1 MRLLYIYVSNNGILN
16 DVQFNFCSDK
26 RFHFNRTDGT
36 LQFTENNANSQ
47 KPFFSTS
54 AADTQVYNV
63 ESISAVVGDNGA
75 GKTSIAV
82 FLHDLFIFEE
92 QKEHILVCEIE
103 NILYCT
109 YAIFPVVQ
117 ANETDD
123 IIEATSS
130 LSKPHLRTT
139 SLAIVGR
146 LRQKHEVATAAKM
159 AGYEKL
165 SLELKLPAGLQRLS
179 VANMRSKWSLIY
191 SSNFYTQQHL
201 LSSINNIQDLSTSY
215 LIKQDYEK
223 FINESSPRTSVNP
236 IVCHDF
242 YDSYRIIKWLV
253 YCRENDIN
261 WQIGKVTSIQIVPFN
276 YDLKLV
282 AQKRVPSSIQDNH
295 NSYELDFSF
304 LSKPKAA
311 ESYVCA
317 IFRCFLGNWLRY
329 ELNQNHSHSYML
341 NIYQCIKSNL
351 SSDSAIEDDC
361 IRTIQGI
368 ISIGNK
374 HKQDVNSCVH
384 MLELFN
390 LFHCRKCQESLIFD
404 LSNPD
409 EMDRLYRI
417 LKIYTLTHTMTH
429 FLTFDLRPALSAGE
443 LAQYQLYSRLYD
455 LKVRSE
461 LYNNELPRDLIIF
474 FDEIEITIHPKLQRM
489 LVENVIRFCET
500 VYIGHKIHV
509 FFASHSP
516 VLLSDI
522 PSRNVAL
529 LSRGINSTTC
539 INGDTMKLRTF
550 GANIHD
556 LYRHSFFLDTGL
568 IGSFATSKIGQI
580 VQSLKDKDIQAKPY
594 IRQLV
599 DMIDEPLMREHL
611 MSKYFRVFEPSDDE
625 EVWLTDRLKKVLQQK
640 AENANQ

>member
-1 MRLLYIYVSNNGILN
+1 MRLLYIYVNNNGILN
-16 DVQFNFCSDK
+16 DVQLNFCSDK

-36 LQFTENNANSQ
+36 LHFTENNTNSQ
-47 KPFFSTS
+47 KTFFSTS

-92 QKEHILVCEIE
+92 QKEHVLVCEID

-109 YAIFPVVQ
+109 YAIFPVAQ
-117 ANETDD
+117 ADVTND
-123 IIEATSS
+123 IKEVTPSR
-130 LSKPHLRTT
+130 SKPHLRTT

-146 LRQKHEVATAAKM
+146 LRQKNEVATAAKM
-159 AGYEKL
+159 AGSEKL
-165 SLELKLPAGLQRLS
+165 SLELKLPPGLQKLS
-179 VANMRSKWSLIY
+179 VAEMRSKWSLIY

-242 YDSYRIIKWLV
+242 YDNYRIIRWLE
-253 YCRENDIN
+253 YCRENEIN
-261 WQIGKVTSIQIVPFN
+261 WQIGKVTSIQIMPYN

-282 AQKRVPSSIQDNH
+282 AQKRVPNSTQDNY
-295 NSYELDFSF
+295 NSQELDFSF
-304 LSKPKAA
+304 LAKPKSA
-311 ESYVCA
+311 ESLVCA
-317 IFRCFLGNWLRY
+317 MFRCFLGNWLRY
-329 ELNQNHSHSYML
+329 ELTQKHPHSYMY
-341 NIYQCIKSNL
+341 NIYQCIKPTL
-351 SSDSAIEDDC
+351 SSDSVSEDDC
-361 IRTIQGI
+361 VRTMQGV
-368 ISIGNK
+368 ISIGNE
-374 HKQDVNSCVH
+374 HKQNVNSCVH

-390 LFHCRKCQESLIFD
+390 LFHCRRCKETLTFD

-409 EMDRLYRI
+409 EMDSLYKI
-417 LKIYTLTHTMTH
+417 LKIYTLTHTLTH

-461 LYNNELPRDLIIF
+461 LYNNELPRDLILF

-509 FFASHSP
+509 LFASHSP

-539 INGDTMKLRTF
+539 INGDTIKLRTF

-556 LYRHSFFLDTGL
+556 LYRHSFFLNSGL

-580 VQSLKDKDIQAKPY
+580 VQSLKDRDIHAKPY

-599 DMIDEPLMREHL
+599 DMIDEPLMRENL
-611 MSKYFRVFEPSDDE
+611 LSEYCRVFEPSDDE
-625 EVWLTDRLKKVLQQK
+625 EVWLTDRLNKLHKKR
-640 AENANQ
+640 ENGGQ